1 VWRLRS
7 LHGKTAVLAL
17 IFALVPVFLY
27 VEFRKAYQDSQE
39 LLLQSVRDQGR
50 VISQSLLPLLEGAGV
65 GDLPQVG
72 RQLERFATSVTT
84 IKLLLAP
91 AGADSEGFYYVASW
105 PAVASSDLA
114 AERDILARQRVLD
127 RLAQSCR
134 GEMPFSLVYDRPTG
148 GEEVVTAV
156 TPLLTAAG
164 CWAVVASFSAEAFPT
179 AHLGQPYWAT
189 PTVQIAAAIYLSLVI
204 IAFSTLLGIGRG
216 LRRFARLA
224 RQIRD
229 QGRSTGSFAARNDFP
244 ELAEVA
250 TEFDRMV
257 EVLHGSAAAIRRA
270 AEDNAHAF
278 KTPTAVIRQSLEP
291 LRRAVPADNRRG
303 QRAIDSIDQSL
314 DRLDGLIASARW
326 LDEATADL
334 VTEPRRPV
342 DLQRLIG
349 KLIDSQAPLLLRRG
363 IGLRGEL
370 SPEIFVL
377 GSEAMIETV
386 LENLIDNAASYA
398 PPGSEIV
405 VGLWQEEATVLIE
418 VGDAGPGVPPAE
430 LEQIFERYFSARRTG
445 DADAA
450 ANFGIGLSIARRNV
464 EAMHGT
470 IEAGNRVPQGLT
482 VRIRLP
488 VAPRFG

>member
-1 VWRLRS
+1 L
-7 LHGKTAVLAL
+7 
-17 IFALVPVFLY
+17 F
-27 VEFRKAYQDSQE
+27 
-39 LLLQSVRDQGR
+39 
-50 VISQSLLPLLEGAGV
+50 
-65 GDLPQVG
+65 
-72 RQLERFATSVTT
+72 
-84 IKLLLAP
+84 
-91 AGADSEGFYYVASW
+91 
-105 PAVASSDLA
+105 
-114 AERDILARQRVLD
+114 
-127 RLAQSCR
+127 
-134 GEMPFSLVYDRPTG
+134 
-148 GEEVVTAV
+148 
-156 TPLLTAAG
+156 
-164 CWAVVASFSAEAFPT
+164 
-179 AHLGQPYWAT
+179 
-189 PTVQIAAAIYLSLVI
+189 
-204 IAFSTLLGIGRG
+204 GIGRG

-229 QGRSTGSFAARNDFP
+229 RGRSTGSFAARNDFP

-250 TEFDRMV
+250 AEFDRMV

-291 LRRAVPADNRRG
+291 LRRAAPPENRRA

-342 DLQRLIG
+342 DLQRLLS
-349 KLIDSQAPLLLRRG
+349 KLVESHAALMQRRG
-363 IGLRGEL
+363 VGMRGEL

-386 LENLIDNAASYA
+386 IENLIDNAVSYA
-398 PPGSEIV
+398 PSGSEILV
-405 VGLWQEEATVLIE
+405 RLAQGDTTALIE
-418 VGDAGPGVPPAE
+418 VSDAGPGVPPPQ
-430 LEQIFERYFSARRTG
+430 LEQIFQRYFSARRTG
-445 DADAA
+445 SDEDSG

-470 IEAGNRVPQGLT
+470 IEAENREPQGLT

-488 VAPRFG
+488 LAPRFG